1 MPGAGANLTW
11 PKTNSAPGLRTYRA
25 VQNRGGFA
33 TLYILI
39 QYLGS
44 EVPVPY
50 VKQKTIF
57 FLHFLIRKFKKL
69 QEHVSIE
76 DFLQHNTNRQL
87 FEHIRANT
95 KSGFSSVCRS
105 ASAENIVSS
114 FSVLKS

>member
-57 FLHFLIRKFKKL
+57 SYSFLSENSRSYRSMFLSKIFFNTTL
-69 QEHVSIE
+69 TDNYLSI
-76 DFLQHNTNRQL
+76 
-87 FEHIRANT
+87 
-95 KSGFSSVCRS
+95 
-105 ASAENIVSS
+105 
-114 FSVLKS
+114 

>member
-50 VKQKTIF
+50 VPVDKSTFLNHIWLYKLFIF
-57 FLHFLIRKFKKL
+57 MLI
-69 QEHVSIE
+69 
-76 DFLQHNTNRQL
+76 
-87 FEHIRANT
+87 IRT
-95 KSGFSSVCRS
+95 RL
-105 ASAENIVSS
+105 S
-114 FSVLKS
+114 FWLPK

>member
-76 DFLQHNTNRQL
+76 DFLQHNTNR
-87 FEHIRANT
+87 RANT
-95 KSGFSSVCRS
+95 NSGFSSVCRS